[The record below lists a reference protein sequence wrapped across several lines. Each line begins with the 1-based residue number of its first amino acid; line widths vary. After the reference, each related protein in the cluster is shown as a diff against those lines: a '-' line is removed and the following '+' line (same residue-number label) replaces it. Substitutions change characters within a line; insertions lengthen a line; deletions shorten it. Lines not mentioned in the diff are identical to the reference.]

1 MQAGAFRTPPQGM
14 GMAGREGLAA
24 SMPPGGGGEPART
37 RARGA
42 SPRRKLDEVLGATA
56 MSPVAKRAARY
67 QTPEPAGGP
76 EMTTAQLSTE
86 VYLIKAAVA
95 SMHTWMLGIEET
107 VDGHADHLESA
118 AKDVKMITNN
128 LGRFE
133 QQIGNGQA
141 EAEAKITGVFAKVD
155 AMIQELRG
163 ETKTEVAGIG
173 VKIVDIEM
181 KLAHL
186 HSSGPMPTPP
196 AAPPGIAD
204 PAGIQATIAEIQK
217 NIAGCADGMVAARGR
232 MDGLTATLD
241 SFQTAVAE
249 QYSKIEHAIGGL
261 SGRVAL
267 VESGRAAGAGVGA
280 DPFQAHCPW
289 AAGREA
295 AGGDQMGGAATAGGG
310 LFGGA
315 AGGATHPN
323 IGTPARAPVQRAER
337 APYDPQWR
345 FDSKLDR
352 IPSMPTTS
360 RTSQIG

>member
-14 GMAGREGLAA
+14 GMAGREGLGA

-42 SPRRKLDEVLGATA
+42 SPRRKLDEVFGATA
-56 MSPVAKRAARY
+56 MSPVAKRATRY

-107 VDGHADHLESA
+107 VDCHADHLESA

-181 KLAHL
+181 LA
-186 HSSGPMPTPP
+186 
-196 AAPPGIAD
+196 
-204 PAGIQATIAEIQK
+204 
-217 NIAGCADGMVAARGR
+217 
-232 MDGLTATLD
+232 
-241 SFQTAVAE
+241 
-249 QYSKIEHAIGGL
+249 
-261 SGRVAL
+261 
-267 VESGRAAGAGVGA
+267 
-280 DPFQAHCPW
+280 
-289 AAGREA
+289 
-295 AGGDQMGGAATAGGG
+295 
-310 LFGGA
+310 
-315 AGGATHPN
+315 
-323 IGTPARAPVQRAER
+323 
-337 APYDPQWR
+337 
-345 FDSKLDR
+345 
-352 IPSMPTTS
+352 
-360 RTSQIG
+360 RTSSPIVKTISSTHGYFSNSSSMLGFCLFHW